1 VNDKRPISLNQYSK
15 SAFIELA
22 LSSGVLKFGSFT
34 LKSGRI
40 SPYFFNAGL
49 FYQGQALRQLGQFYA
64 HRLMEQPIDFKHLF
78 GPAYKG
84 LPLATATA
92 IALAEHNIDTT
103 VTFNRKEVKDHGE
116 GGQLIGAP
124 LSGNTVIVDDVI
136 TAGTA
141 FREAAQHIKDHGGI
155 LTRVIIA
162 LDRCERGSGNQST
175 LAEIESQ
182 GIQVLSIITLHD
194 LISYLESKG
203 ETEKVK
209 ALQAYQEE
217 YGV

>member
-1 VNDKRPISLNQYSK
+1 MDNHKNLANRYSK
-15 SAFIELA
+15 EAFIK
-22 LSSGVLKFGSFT
+22 LSIESGVLKFGDFT
-34 LKSGRI
+34 LKSGRQ

-49 FYQGQALRQLGQFYA
+49 FYGGEALRQLGRFYA
-64 HRLMEQPIDFKHLF
+64 NMLIENHIAVDHLF

-92 IALAEHNIDTT
+92 IAMAERGVSTT

-124 LSGNTVIVDDVI
+124 LCGKTVIIDDVI

-141 FREAAQHIKDHGGI
+141 FREAQTHIQSNGGN
-155 LTRVIIA
+155 LTTVAIA
-162 LDRCERGSGNQST
+162 LDRCERGIGQGST

-182 GIQVLSIITLHD
+182 GIKVLSIINLYD
-194 LISYLESKG
+194 LMIYLESIKSFD
-203 ETEKVK
+203 EL
-209 ALQAYQEE
+209 ARLQDYQRQ

>member
-1 VNDKRPISLNQYSK
+1 LK
-15 SAFIELA
+15 SELIRLA
-22 LSSGVLKFGSFT
+22 LQCNALTFGEFT

-49 FYQGQALRQLGQFYA
+49 FYTGESLRQLGKFYA
-64 HRLMEQPIDFKHLF
+64 KTLINQNINFQHLF

-92 IALAEHNIDTT
+92 VALAELNINTT
-103 VTFNRKEVKDHGE
+103 VTFNRKEIKDHGE

-124 LSGNTVIVDDVI
+124 LSGNTVIIDDVI

-141 FREAAQHIKDHGGI
+141 FREAYQLIHHAGGQVAAV
-155 LTRVIIA
+155 VIM
-162 LDRCERGSGNQST
+162 LDRCERGKTNQST

-182 GIQVLSIITLHD
+182 GVRVLAMMTLFDIIE
-194 LISYLESKG
+194 YLSNQQEY
-203 ETEKVK
+203 
-209 ALQAYQEE
+209 ALVQRLQNYQEQ
-217 YGV
+217 YGCA